1 MTRPR
6 EPPMNVT
13 CFKYQ
18 QLGHY
23 ARECPFFM
31 ARREPP
37 SSTPRGNDR
46 SGGGGEQENY
56 HVTLISNEV
65 ARGGPLI
72 QVNGV
77 MLDCFIDT
85 GSEITLFKDTKKEG
99 KFKICGAI
107 FSSYEWGIWTIF
119 QIY

>member
-1 MTRPR
+1 MLLVLSTSNLVIMHVNVPFSWLAGSHH
-6 EPPMNVT
+6 PPLPVGMID
-13 CFKYQ
+13 Q
-18 QLGHY
+18 
-23 ARECPFFM
+23 
-31 ARREPP
+31 
-37 SSTPRGNDR
+37 
-46 SGGGGEQENY
+46 GGGGEQENY

-72 QVNGV
+72 QVKVNGV